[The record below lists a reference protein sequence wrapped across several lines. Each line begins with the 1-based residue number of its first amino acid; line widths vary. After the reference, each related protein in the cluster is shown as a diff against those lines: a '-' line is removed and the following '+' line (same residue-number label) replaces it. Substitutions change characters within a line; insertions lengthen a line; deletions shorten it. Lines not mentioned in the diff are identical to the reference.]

1 MQCLLQNPC
10 KKKKKN
16 PGKNYCIS
24 LQEFKVSLE
33 QNEGNNKLLDQYKGL
48 RRTRQD
54 FLLSSK
60 WNLTQNLEQCEGVRK
75 RSCKRN
81 DMLKKA
87 KVIWRWARR

>member
-1 MQCLLQNPC
+1 MPSAESLQ
-10 KKKKKN
+10 KKN

-54 FLLSSK
+54 VLLSSK
-60 WNLTQNLEQCEGVRK
+60 
-75 RSCKRN
+75 
-81 DMLKKA
+81 
-87 KVIWRWARR
+87 

>member
-1 MQCLLQNPC
+1 MKYFFKKTKKLATSNLKISYGCPRLKAEFFCSAFCRIPAK

-60 WNLTQNLEQCEGVRK
+60 
-75 RSCKRN
+75 
-81 DMLKKA
+81 
-87 KVIWRWARR
+87 